1 MENRMTDRMTEGVS
15 VNGSRVAGV
24 PHPEPLG
31 DGRPDG
37 FARRVLRIMGWGPA
51 EVSSAAARW
60 AVNILALAGA
70 VLIIV
75 SAVVHLRLWAQGYSS
90 ISVIGPLFLAQGI
103 VSILFAVVLGVFRR
117 LWLMVAGAGLMVASV
132 VALVLSAEIGLF
144 GFKDSFAAPYAGMA
158 LVSEIA
164 GAVVLLAAA
173 VVVVAGRPRPLRP
186 DHRVWPPAA

>member
-1 MENRMTDRMTEGVS
+1 MEIRMTEDIS
-15 VNGSRVAGV
+15 VNGSGVAGV
-24 PHPEPLG
+24 PHPEPRSQG
-31 DGRPDG
+31 QPDG

-51 EVSSAAARW
+51 QVSSAAARW
-60 AVNILALAGA
+60 TVNILALAGA

-75 SAVVHLRLWAQGYSS
+75 SAVIHLRLWAQGYSS
-90 ISVIGPLFLAQGI
+90 ISVIGPLFLAQGV

-117 LWLMVAGAGLMVASV
+117 LWLMVAGAGLMAGTL

-144 GFKDSFAAPYAGMA
+144 GFKDSFAAPYAGMS

-173 VVVVAGRPRPLRP
+173 VLVVAGRPRPLRP
-186 DHRVWPPAA
+186 DQRVWPPAA